1 MKAGK
6 QHPRRPRLSP
16 EPSTSSEPAASLP
29 SFAEG
34 AADEETEPSQ
44 VVDEEMAEPNHAA
57 GSETVELGQGAVG
70 NVNSSQA
77 FEVVEKAIIVF
88 AGHSATDGDRTCYTL
103 SLLINVHRRLHESYF
118 YSGTRSE
125 ATDFPMFKSNVESPD
140 EFSRHIMSL
149 QLTIAT
155 DGFVP
160 ARLSR
165 QELWPLYVR
174 VDDLP
179 SKIGNNYLNIIMA
192 GVLWTSKTPHEE
204 LWEGLWTHLATELA
218 LVNSEPLQILDNGL
232 KDIFGIPRWLSR
244 YGCHKCLFPGNSVGR
259 KLNWYC
265 SEPLRFT
272 KRTSANILE
281 DAELGRNGLMRKTSA
296 MDLFTPA
303 QCCADALHVISEGVT
318 QDRLRDLLFRSSKV
332 DEMKLRPEIVGELNR
347 VLMNITNYTYSSRFI
362 LCNEDLPSMTGA
374 EVDAF
379 ANVVFPL
386 VGALALCPSAL
397 SSASIVGYWFCV
409 KELQAVEDLTTVKI
423 RVTQSVALHLKQIWS
438 RLSQEIFT
446 IKTHNFFD
454 HCILD
459 EIEQH
464 GSPYLWSAAPFEAIH
479 RVLQIPHNQYVT
491 NSGARVLTRFVTIK
505 KLVTLMEEAVERNHS
520 ENFAKL
526 LRDVRN
532 EKKRFPL
539 QVQLGAGYYVPQH
552 SEVKED
558 SLCEEHRAIFQRH
571 HRGLSDVKLYSR
583 LVVSGKV
590 LSSKAYWRRT
600 TDTDASSFY
609 LRVSSG
615 HSTLISYGKLLLSAF
630 TVVKNTGIN
639 MHEKQIERSSNELS
653 ESSELGLE
661 RVYEVLEPV
670 GLVHGDTAQL
680 QEIPERTILNQNGWR
695 DAPGVEVTEAGSL
708 PHHYTHTLPSDALE
722 AVRACLLR
730 EVGTTDFA
738 SSLYAIVARGA
749 SLSQVSLQETLHQCT
764 RHIQRFDMEDIY
776 KLVQSAERSRL
787 GTLYDVIETTR
798 LVVEN
803 ALSTRIQENLLLA
816 KIKELEGQVNSL
828 KQMCKRNGAA
838 THETSETIFAYEN
851 LKGHHVIK
859 YGSPFKEAVLND
871 ILRAYAPTNRVKHKT
886 CLVITEFLRTVFK
899 QICAPDPSDIWNYAH
914 RTSNISRKQDLIDLP
929 ESLIIT
935 LTDFVLD
942 ALDLGWRDLQ
952 GHRLNALRSSR
963 DSWWLSLGETDD
975 ERDKKFNS
983 LLEKKSYWSTQT
995 GLCIS
1000 EAL

>member
-1 MKAGK
+1 MEPMRRNRHRRRSDWTATEEGSSSS
-6 QHPRRPRLSP
+6 HPRRPRLSP
-16 EPSTSSEPAASLP
+16 KPSTSSKPAASLP

-70 NVNSSQA
+70 NVVELDHQDKLLFFACHTVLHGTSTAELRRMMMLIEVATGRAANICVADVTRFVDNLKSDIRLRNHAFCSSCFRTLVNKRALCANLSCDLYGIHPKRSKSLRRPSLSLLDIRPQMKT
-77 FEVVEKAIIVF
+77 VL
-88 AGHSATDGDRTCYTL
+88 ATHL

-118 YSGTRSE
+118 DSGTRSE
-125 ATDFPMFKSNVESPD
+125 ATDFPMFKNNVESPD

-218 LVNSEPLQILDNGL
+218 LVNSEPLQILDNVTGNLWTIRLRLTHAVVDYKGL

-265 SEPLRFT
+265 SEPLRLT

-332 DEMKLRPEIVGELNR
+332 DEMKLRPEIGELNR
-347 VLMNITNYTYSSRFI
+347 VLMNITNYTYSLRFI

-423 RVTQSVALHLKQIWS
+423 RVIQSVALHLKQIWS

-532 EKKRFPL
+532 EEKRFPL

-615 HSTLISYGKLLLSAF
+615 HSTLISYGKLLLVSYH
-630 TVVKNTGIN
+630 TLT
-639 MHEKQIERSSNELS
+639 RSSFALIEHYSTVDPFANLM
-653 ESSELGLE
+653 
-661 RVYEVLEPV
+661 EV
-670 GLVHGDTAQL
+670 
-680 QEIPERTILNQNGWR
+680 
-695 DAPGVEVTEAGSL
+695 
-708 PHHYTHTLPSDALE
+708 
-722 AVRACLLR
+722 
-730 EVGTTDFA
+730 
-738 SSLYAIVARGA
+738 
-749 SLSQVSLQETLHQCT
+749 
-764 RHIQRFDMEDIY
+764 
-776 KLVQSAERSRL
+776 L
-787 GTLYDVIETTR
+787 GTLEDSDRARR
-798 LVVEN
+798 L
-803 ALSTRIQENLLLA
+803 LRIVSLNNSHFHEVSFLG
-816 KIKELEGQVNSL
+816 IK
-828 KQMCKRNGAA
+828 C
-838 THETSETIFAYEN
+838 T
-851 LKGHHVIK
+851 
-859 YGSPFKEAVLND
+859 D
-871 ILRAYAPTNRVKHKT
+871 ILRPAVFINMRNRM
-886 CLVITEFLRTVFK
+886 F
-899 QICAPDPSDIWNYAH
+899 
-914 RTSNISRKQDLIDLP
+914 
-929 ESLIIT
+929 
-935 LTDFVLD
+935 
-942 ALDLGWRDLQ
+942 ALKL
-952 GHRLNALRSSR
+952 
-963 DSWWLSLGETDD
+963 
-975 ERDKKFNS
+975 
-983 LLEKKSYWSTQT
+983 
-995 GLCIS
+995 
-1000 EAL
+1000 